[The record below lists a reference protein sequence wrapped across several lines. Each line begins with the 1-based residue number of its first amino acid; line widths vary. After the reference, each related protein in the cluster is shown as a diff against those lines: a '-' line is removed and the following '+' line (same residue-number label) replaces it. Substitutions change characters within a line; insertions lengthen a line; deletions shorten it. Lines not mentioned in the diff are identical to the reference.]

1 MAKNRK
7 TPDMNLPMWFDDGM
21 LTGEGERYRREH
33 TLNNSTYLSLFADA
47 FEYAPIE
54 AAVDELKIWNY
65 ELNEEEIRREMY
77 SVNVD
82 NRNGLVAYYA
92 FNGDNL
98 SGDLETFAGYQP
110 RVMTRA
116 EVTHEKMSLP
126 ISAQRAA
133 YGVLTDGEKLFEDR
147 GVNLLKIAV
156 KTTTSDYQLG
166 VYAYK
171 AEHWLEDKSN
181 LDTKYYEVEP
191 TGYIFRN
198 FTVAE
203 ADTLTLD
210 FYAVEGKP
218 FNQNKRYRL
227 YYSEDGRRNYWNLVG
242 DLCLL

>member
-1 MAKNRK
+1 
-7 TPDMNLPMWFDDGM
+7 
-21 LTGEGERYRREH
+21 
-33 TLNNSTYLSLFADA
+33 
-47 FEYAPIE
+47 
-54 AAVDELKIWNY
+54 
-65 ELNEEEIRREMY
+65 
-77 SVNVD
+77 
-82 NRNGLVAYYA
+82 
-92 FNGDNL
+92 
-98 SGDLETFAGYQP
+98 
-110 RVMTRA
+110 
-116 EVTHEKMSLP
+116 MSLP

-156 KTTTSDYQLG
+156 KNTTSDYQIG

-210 FYAVEGKP
+210 FYAVEA
-218 FNQNKRYRL
+218 
-227 YYSEDGRRNYWNLVG
+227 NLLIRTSVIVCIIRKTDVG
-242 DLCLL
+242 IIGIWWEI